1 MWITFPLTAARGG
14 AQIRGVMGDAPRLV
28 GLSDARDHLWRAR
41 HELLT
46 AGYGSWVGNLVELID
61 AIALEIEWLSS
72 EDGDRGS
79 PA

>member
-1 MWITFPLTAARGG
+1 MTFPLTGVRSRAHIPR
-14 AQIRGVMGDAPRLV
+14 VMGDAPRLI
-28 GLSDARDHLWRAR
+28 GLTDARDHLWQAR

-46 AGYGSWVGNLVELID
+46 AGYGSWVGNLIELID

-72 EDGDRGS
+72 EESDPGT